1 MIIIHAFINVKSEQ
15 REEFLELAKQVA
27 APSKAEEGNISYHFY
42 EDPEQP
48 GNFVFV
54 EKWKDQPAIKYHEET
69 SHFKKFFE
77 GIEELLRTPVHVELY
92 SVSEK
97 H

>member
-15 REEFLELAKQVA
+15 REKFLELAKQVV
-27 APSKAEEGNISYHFY
+27 APSQAEEGNITYHFY
-42 EDPEQP
+42 EAPEQH

-54 EKWKDQPAIKYHEET
+54 EKWKDQTAIKEHEET

-77 GIEELLRTPVHVELY
+77 GIEELLRVPVQVELY
-92 SVSEK
+92 ETSQK